1 MPLSKAVPR
10 DHIHTREI
18 KCLGFKR
25 ADGLWDIEGSII
37 DTKTYSFENQDR
49 EGVASG
55 EPVHHMII
63 RLTMDDNLIIQN
75 AEASTIS
82 APYSICP
89 SITPAFEK
97 LKGNQIGPGWRKK
110 VMTLLGKTAGCTHLR
125 DLLIGPVAVTA
136 YQTIIPRKRDNEYE
150 PKPSKSPALLNTCIA
165 FSDKGPIVK
174 KRWPKYYVGRVKN
187 Q

>member
-1 MPLSKAVPR
+1 MSLSKPVPR
-10 DHIHTREI
+10 DLIHNREI

-25 ADGLWDIEGSII
+25 ADNLWDIEGSII
-37 DTKTYSFENQDR
+37 DTKTYSFENVDR

-63 RLTMDDNLIIQN
+63 RITIDDDLTIHN

-97 LKGNQIGPGWRKK
+97 LKGNKIGPGWRKR
-110 VMTLLGKTAGCTHLR
+110 VMELLGRTAGCTHLR
-125 DLLIGPVAVTA
+125 DLLIGPIAVTA
-136 YQTIIPRKRDNEYE
+136 YQTIIPRKKDNEYE
-150 PKPSKSPALLNTCIA
+150 PKQSTNPVLLNTCIA
-165 FSDKGPIVK
+165 FSDKGEIVK
-174 KRWPKYYVGRVKN
+174 KRWPEYYRKKETN
-187 Q
+187 